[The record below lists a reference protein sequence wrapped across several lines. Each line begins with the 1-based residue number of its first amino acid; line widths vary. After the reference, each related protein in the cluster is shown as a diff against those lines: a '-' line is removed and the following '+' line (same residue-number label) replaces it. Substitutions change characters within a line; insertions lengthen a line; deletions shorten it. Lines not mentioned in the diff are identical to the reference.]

1 MHRRTLMKT
10 ASAAALAGL
19 MKGARDARAD
29 GHGSGGSRPSYTAAV
44 ARLPAL
50 VPPSADALED
60 IRRRNTEAFVDA
72 IETIMKST
80 PKPRVVSFPVLMY
93 TSSRR
98 AVSGVPMEMV
108 AQDLVSKPLDQTIWK
123 PVIEACRRHDCYV
136 ATSTQEKVPQLPGTY
151 FHTGF
156 IMGPEGLVLR
166 SPKVQAPSAPRVSF
180 IRDILDDYKAA
191 FGPDSILPVAKT
203 PIGTLA
209 CYVEGEAQVLEAS
222 RLLASK
228 GAEVILHTGQEA
240 DDVPWVSLKRA
251 IAYQNHVY
259 LLTGTTSRNIYT
271 EPDGSLRDDWAGG
284 SSTICGPAGEL
295 LAEMG
300 GRDEGYVTAEVD
312 LAHLDEARA
321 EFQRDTVPA
330 WALYEDLYKP
340 R

>member
-1 MHRRTLMKT
+1 MKRRTLLKT
-10 ASAAALAGL
+10 ASAAALTAASGL
-19 MKGARDARAD
+19 STAARAD
-29 GHGSGGSRPSYTAAV
+29 GHESGGSRPSYTAAV
-44 ARLPAL
+44 LRVPVL
-50 VPPSADALED
+50 VPPTADALED
-60 IRRRNTEAFVDA
+60 IRRRNTEAFVTA
-72 IETIMKST
+72 IETVMKST
-80 PKPRVVSFPVLMY
+80 PKPRVISCPVLMY
-93 TSSRR
+93 TSARR
-98 AVSGVPMEMV
+98 AVSGVPMEVV

-123 PVIEACRRHDCYV
+123 PVIDACRRHDCYV

-180 IRDILDDYKAA
+180 IRDILDEYKAA

-203 PIGTLA
+203 PLGNFA

-222 RLLASK
+222 RLLSSK
-228 GAEVILHTGQEA
+228 GAEVILHTSLESDA
-240 DDVPWVSLKRA
+240 VPWVSLKRA

-259 LLTGTTSRNIYT
+259 LLTGTTSRNLYT
-271 EPDGSLRDDWAGG
+271 EADGSLRDDWAGG

-300 GRDEGYVTAEVD
+300 GRNEGFVTAEID
-312 LAHLDEARA
+312 LAHLDDARK
-321 EFQRDTVPA
+321 EFNRDTVPA
-330 WALYEDLYKP
+330 WNLYTDLYET